1 MYKVELTGCYMNTVW
16 VFEDFDTAALFVKM
30 ALIGNNDQT
39 ATITKELEDAKN
51 ESL

>member
-30 ALIGNNDQT
+30 ALIGNKDQT
-39 ATITKELEDAKN
+39 ATITKEQEEKQD